1 MLVSVMGSSH
11 APARIIMTTRT
22 EDEEILRVADAI
34 GGLMEFWGFKR
45 NMGRIW
51 TLLYLAPAP
60 LSAAEI
66 GERLSLSSG
75 AVSMLLA
82 ELTHWGAVKKAW
94 VPGTRRD
101 HYEPE
106 SNIWK
111 LVSRVFRER
120 ELHKITEAIEIFDD
134 ALHVLGARIA
144 ESRADARR
152 THLEQVKTR
161 IDGLSSLART
171 GKRLLEAVLSGES
184 VDTSPLKL
192 FDSGTGA

>member
-1 MLVSVMGSSH
+1 
-11 APARIIMTTRT
+11 MTART
-22 EDEEILRVADAI
+22 EDEVILRVADAI

-60 LSAAEI
+60 LSAADI

-101 HYEPE
+101 HYESE

-120 ELHKITEAIEIFDD
+120 ELHKISEAIEILDD
-134 ALHVLGARIA
+134 ALQVLIARVA
-144 ESRADARR
+144 ASRDDVKRA
-152 THLEQVKTR
+152 HLELVKSR

-171 GKRLLEAVLSGES
+171 GKKLLEAVLSGAS
-184 VDTSPLKL
+184 VDASPLKF
-192 FDSGTGA
+192 FDASE

>member
-1 MLVSVMGSSH
+1 
-11 APARIIMTTRT
+11 MTTRT
-22 EDEEILRVADAI
+22 EDEVILRVADDI

-51 TLLYLAPAP
+51 TLLYLAPGP

-66 GERLSLSSG
+66 GDRLSLSSG

-101 HYEPE
+101 HYESE

-120 ELHKITEAIEIFDD
+120 ELHKITEAIDIFED
-134 ALHVLGARIA
+134 ALQVLGARMA
-144 ESRADARR
+144 ESSGAARR
-152 THLEQVKTR
+152 AHLELVKNR
-161 IDGLSSLART
+161 IDGLSFLART
-171 GKRLLEAVLSGES
+171 GKRLLEAMLSGAS
-184 VDTSPLKL
+184 VDASPLEL
-192 FDSGTGA
+192 FDAGARE

>member
-1 MLVSVMGSSH
+1 
-11 APARIIMTTRT
+11 MTART
-22 EDEEILRVADAI
+22 EDEVILRVADAI

-60 LSAAEI
+60 LSAADI

-94 VPGTRRD
+94 LPGTRRD
-101 HYEPE
+101 HYESE

-120 ELHKITEAIEIFDD
+120 ELHKISEAIEILDD
-134 ALHVLGARIA
+134 ALQVLIARA
-144 ESRADARR
+144 AASSDDVKRA
-152 THLEQVKTR
+152 HLELIKNR

-171 GKRLLEAVLSGES
+171 GKKLLEAVLSGAS
-184 VDTSPLKL
+184 VDASPLKL
-192 FDSGTGA
+192 FESSE

>member
-1 MLVSVMGSSH
+1 MVMM
-11 APARIIMTTRT
+11 ART
-22 EDEEILRVADAI
+22 EDEVTLRVADAI

-60 LSAAEI
+60 LSAADI

-75 AVSMLLA
+75 AVSMLLT

-101 HYEPE
+101 HYESE

-120 ELHKITEAIEIFDD
+120 ELHKISEAIEILDD
-134 ALHVLGARIA
+134 ALQVLIARLA
-144 ESRADARR
+144 ASSDEVKRA
-152 THLEQVKTR
+152 HLELVKSR

-171 GKRLLEAVLSGES
+171 GKKLLEAVLSGAP
-184 VDTSPLKL
+184 VDISPLQV
-192 FDSGTGA
+192 FDPGD

>member
-1 MLVSVMGSSH
+1 MMV
-11 APARIIMTTRT
+11 RT
-22 EDEEILRVADAI
+22 EEEVILRVADAI

-60 LSAAEI
+60 LSAADI

-101 HYEPE
+101 HYESE
-106 SNIWK
+106 VNIWK

-120 ELHKITEAIEIFDD
+120 ELHKISELIEILDD
-134 ALHVLGARIA
+134 ALQVLVARLA
-144 ESRADARR
+144 TTSDARR
-152 THLEQVKTR
+152 AHLELVKGR

-171 GKRLLEAVLSGES
+171 GKKLLEAVLSGAS
-184 VDTSPLKL
+184 VDASPLKV
-192 FDSGTGA
+192 FDAGE